1 MSRIRNHPGT
11 ILSEEFLVPL
21 DLSANALAQA
31 TGVPANRISEIL
43 RGRRGISAD
52 SAIRLGLYFGTSP
65 EFWLN
70 LQAAH
75 ELSTALAEVDYSRI
89 APRAVP
95 A

>member
-1 MSRIRNHPGT
+1 MTRIRNHPGA
-11 ILSEEFLVPL
+11 ILSEEFLAPL
-21 DLSANALAQA
+21 ELSANALAQA

-52 SAIRLGLYFGTSP
+52 TAIRLGLYFATSP

-75 ELSTALAEVDYSRI
+75 ELSKARAEADYSGI

>member
-1 MSRIRNHPGT
+1 MTRIRNHPGA
-11 ILSEEFLVPL
+11 ILSEEFLAPL
-21 DLSANALAQA
+21 ELSANALAQA

-52 SAIRLGLYFGTSP
+52 TAIRLGLYFATSP

-70 LQAAH
+70 LQAAYD
-75 ELSTALAEVDYSRI
+75 LSKARNEADYSGI
-89 APRAVP
+89 APHAVP